1 MTDPARPVLRMRGV
15 AKTFGLTRVLQD
27 VDLTVRRG
35 EVHGL
40 LGQNGSGKST
50 LIKILAG
57 FHTPDE
63 GSIELDGASVDL
75 PLSAV
80 DRRKHRLRFVHQD
93 LALLPSLTVLENL
106 LADDVAT
113 GPGIRPRRRRAARA
127 PAPPPPSPPPPRG
140 RRRGGGGP
148 PTRPPPPAPRGRP
161 PPPRR
166 RRAEL
171 ARATAQFD
179 RFGISLRPDTLV
191 RDISRLD
198 RAKLAIARAVS
209 HLGDDDGDV
218 AGAGRGLLVLD
229 EPTAFLPHSEVA
241 ELVALM
247 RAVAAQGTGV
257 LFVSH
262 DLDEVLTVTDRVSVL
277 RDGQLVGSEDTAS
290 LARGDLVRLIVG
302 RPVSVLSAG
311 SAPVPASQERPRLQ
325 VSALRGGAVQHLD
338 LSVHPGEVVGVTG
351 VIGSGFDEVTQ
362 LLFGALRASGGSVA
376 IDDLALEAR
385 RLSPATAIKAGVA
398 YLPSDRAVQGS
409 APSLTVG
416 ENVALL
422 SLRKGGGPFALTGR
436 RLERHAG
443 KLLRDLDVRP
453 PEPTLAYASL
463 SGGNQQKAMMAK
475 WLVTGPKVL
484 LLSEPTQGVD
494 VGAREQ
500 IFTLIAE
507 AARQGCAV
515 VCSSSDLDQLAQ
527 ICNRVLLMRRGV
539 VSDEVHGEAVTKA
552 GLTEML
558 FADAV
563 VRSPRATS
571 DA

>member
-1 MTDPARPVLRMRGV
+1 MTDPAHPVLRMAGV
-15 AKTFGLTRVLQD
+15 GKTFGLTRVLRD

-63 GSIELDGASVDL
+63 GTVELDGVSVEL
-75 PLSAV
+75 PLSAA
-80 DRRKHRLRFVHQD
+80 DRRDHRLRFVHQD

-106 LADDVAT
+106 IADDVAT
-113 GPGIRPRRRRAARA
+113 GAGIRPRRK
-127 PAPPPPSPPPPRG
+127 
-140 RRRGGGGP
+140 
-148 PTRPPPPAPRGRP
+148 
-161 PPPRR
+161 
-166 RRAEL
+166 RAEL

-209 HLGDDDGDV
+209 HLGDADGAV
-218 AGAGRGLLVLD
+218 RGLLVLD
-229 EPTAFLPHSEVA
+229 EPTAFLPQSEVA
-241 ELVALM
+241 ELIALM
-247 RAVAAQGTGV
+247 QAVAAQGAGV

-277 RDGQLVGSEDTAS
+277 RDGELVGSEDTAS
-290 LARGDLVRLIVG
+290 LAREDLVRMIVG
-302 RPVSVLSAG
+302 RTVSTLSAG
-311 SAPVPASQERPRLQ
+311 SAPVHAARERPRLQ
-325 VSALRGGAVQHLD
+325 VSALRGGAVEHLD
-338 LSVHPGEVVGVTG
+338 LSVQPGEVVGLTG

-362 LLFGALRASGGSVA
+362 LLFGAQRATGGSVA
-376 IDDLALEAR
+376 VDDLELEAR
-385 RLSPATAIKAGVA
+385 RLSPSTAINAGVA

-409 APSLTVG
+409 APTLTVG
-416 ENVALL
+416 ENVTLL
-422 SLRKGGGPFALTGR
+422 SLRQGGGPFALIGR

-453 PEPTLAYASL
+453 PQPGLAYASL

-539 VSDEVHGEAVTKA
+539 VSDEVHGQAVTKA
-552 GLTEML
+552 GLTDML

-563 VRSPRATS
+563 PRSSRLAS

>member
-1 MTDPARPVLRMRGV
+1 MRGV

-113 GPGIRPRRRRAARA
+113 GPGIRPRRRRA
-127 PAPPPPSPPPPRG
+127 
-140 RRRGGGGP
+140 
-148 PTRPPPPAPRGRP
+148 
-161 PPPRR
+161 
-166 RRAEL
+166 EL

-241 ELVALM
+241 ELIALM

-539 VSDEVHGEAVTKA
+539 ISDEVHGEAVTKA

-563 VRSPRATS
+563 VRSRRATS

>member
-1 MTDPARPVLRMRGV
+1 MTDPVNPVLRMRGV
-15 AKTFGLTRVLQD
+15 GKTFGLTRVLRD
-27 VDLTVRRG
+27 VDLTVHRG

-50 LIKILAG
+50 LIKVLAG

-63 GSIELDGASVDL
+63 GTVELDGAPVDL
-75 PLSAV
+75 PLSAT
-80 DRRKHRLRFVHQD
+80 DRRDHRLRFVHQD

-106 LADDVAT
+106 IADDVAT
-113 GPGIRPRRRRAARA
+113 GAGIRPRRK
-127 PAPPPPSPPPPRG
+127 
-140 RRRGGGGP
+140 
-148 PTRPPPPAPRGRP
+148 
-161 PPPRR
+161 
-166 RRAEL
+166 RAEL

-209 HLGDDDGDV
+209 HLDDADGGV
-218 AGAGRGLLVLD
+218 RGLLVLD
-229 EPTAFLPHSEVA
+229 EPTAFLPHSEVT
-241 ELVALM
+241 ELIALM
-247 RAVAAQGTGV
+247 RAVAAQGAGV

-277 RDGQLVGSEDTAS
+277 RDGEMVGSEYTAS
-290 LARGDLVRLIVG
+290 LAREDLVQMIVG
-302 RPVSVLSAG
+302 RPVSTLSAG
-311 SAPVPASQERPRLQ
+311 SAPVRAGQERPRLQ
-325 VSALRGGAVQHLD
+325 VSALRGAAVEHLD
-338 LSVHPGEVVGVTG
+338 LSVQPGEVVGLTG

-362 LLFGALRASGGSVA
+362 LLFGALRATGGSVTV
-376 IDDLALEAR
+376 DGLELEAR
-385 RLSPATAIKAGVA
+385 RLSPSTAMKAGVA

-409 APSLTVG
+409 APTLTVG
-416 ENVALL
+416 ENVTLL
-422 SLRKGGGPFALTGR
+422 SLRQGGGPFALIRR
-436 RLERHAG
+436 RLEQHAG
-443 KLLRDLDVRP
+443 RLLRDLDVRP
-453 PEPTLAYASL
+453 PEPGLTYASL

-500 IFTLIAE
+500 IFTLITD

-527 ICNRVLLMRRGV
+527 ICHRVLLMRRGV
-539 VSDEVHGEAVTKA
+539 VSDEVHGQAVTKA
-552 GLTEML
+552 SLTDML
-558 FADAV
+558 FADAGTS
-563 VRSPRATS
+563 SPRMA
-571 DA
+571 AEV

>member
-1 MTDPARPVLRMRGV
+1 MTDPVTPVLRMNGV
-15 AKTFGLTRVLQD
+15 GKTFGLTRVLRD
-27 VDLTVRRG
+27 VDLTVHRG

-63 GSIELDGASVDL
+63 GTVELDGAPVEM
-75 PLSAV
+75 PLSAA
-80 DRRKHRLRFVHQD
+80 DRRDHRLRFVHQD

-106 LADDVAT
+106 IADDVAT
-113 GPGIRPRRRRAARA
+113 GASIRPRRK
-127 PAPPPPSPPPPRG
+127 
-140 RRRGGGGP
+140 
-148 PTRPPPPAPRGRP
+148 
-161 PPPRR
+161 
-166 RRAEL
+166 RAEL

-198 RAKLAIARAVS
+198 RAKVAIARAVS
-209 HLGDDDGDV
+209 HLDDADGAV
-218 AGAGRGLLVLD
+218 RGLLVLD

-241 ELVALM
+241 ELIALM
-247 RAVAAQGTGV
+247 RTVAAQGAGV

-277 RDGQLVGSEDTAS
+277 RDGELVGSEDTAS
-290 LARGDLVRLIVG
+290 LAREDLVRMIVG
-302 RPVSVLSAG
+302 RPVSMLSAG
-311 SAPVPASQERPRLQ
+311 SAPVRAAQERPRLR
-325 VSALRGGAVQHLD
+325 VSALRGGAVEHLD
-338 LSVHPGEVVGVTG
+338 LNVQPGEVVGLTG

-362 LLFGALRASGGSVA
+362 LLFGALRAAGGSVA
-376 IDDLALEAR
+376 VDDLELEAR
-385 RLSPATAIKAGVA
+385 RLSPSTPIKAGVA

-409 APSLTVG
+409 APTLTVG
-416 ENVALL
+416 ENVTLL
-422 SLRKGGGPFALTGR
+422 SLRQGGGPFALIGR

-443 KLLRDLDVRP
+443 RLLRDLDVRP
-453 PEPTLAYASL
+453 PEPALAYASL

-552 GLTEML
+552 GLTDML

-563 VRSPRATS
+563 TGSTRMA
-571 DA
+571 AEA

>member
-1 MTDPARPVLRMRGV
+1 MTDPAQPVLRMSGV
-15 AKTFGLTRVLQD
+15 VKTFGFTRVLKG

-57 FHTPDE
+57 FHTPDQ
-63 GSIELDGASVDL
+63 GTVELDGEPVEL
-75 PLSAV
+75 PLSAA
-80 DRRKHRLRFVHQD
+80 DRRDHRLRFVHQD

-106 LADDVAT
+106 MADEVAT
-113 GPGIRPRRRRAARA
+113 GSGVRPRRK
-127 PAPPPPSPPPPRG
+127 
-140 RRRGGGGP
+140 
-148 PTRPPPPAPRGRP
+148 
-161 PPPRR
+161 
-166 RRAEL
+166 RAEL
-171 ARATAQFD
+171 ARAEALFS
-179 RFGISLRPDTLV
+179 RFGISLRPETLV

-209 HLGDDDGDV
+209 HLDAEDSGV
-218 AGAGRGLLVLD
+218 HGLLVLD
-229 EPTAFLPHSEVA
+229 EPTAFLPQAEVA
-241 ELVALM
+241 ELIGLM
-247 RAVAAQGTGV
+247 RAVAAQGAGV

-277 RDGQLVGSEDTAS
+277 RDGELTGTADTAS
-290 LARGDLVRLIVG
+290 LGREDLVRMIVG
-302 RPVSVLSAG
+302 RPVSTMSAG
-311 SAPVPASQERPRLQ
+311 SAPLPAAEERPRLQ
-325 VSALRGGAVQHLD
+325 VTGLRGHTVEHLD
-338 LSVHPGEVVGVTG
+338 LSVLPGEVVGLTG

-362 LLFGALRASGGSVA
+362 LLFGAVKARSGSVA
-376 IDDLALEAR
+376 VDDLELQAS
-385 RLSPATAIKAGVA
+385 RLSPTAAIRSGIA

-409 APSLTVG
+409 APALTVG

-422 SLRKGGGPFALTGR
+422 SLKQGGGPFTLTSKKLG
-436 RLERHAG
+436 RHAG
-443 KLLRDLDVRP
+443 RLLRDIDVRP
-453 PEPTLAYASL
+453 PDPSLAYASL
-463 SGGNQQKAMMAK
+463 SGGNQQKAMLAK

-484 LLSEPTQGVD
+484 LLNEPTQGVD

-515 VCSSSDLDQLAQ
+515 VCASSDLDQLAQ

-539 VSDEVHGEAVTKA
+539 VWDEVHGEAVTKV
-552 GLTEML
+552 GLTDML

-563 VRSPRATS
+563 HGTPRTAPRS
-571 DA
+571 

>member
-1 MTDPARPVLRMRGV
+1 LTKQAQPVLRMTGV
-15 AKTFGLTRVLQD
+15 VKTFGLTRVLKD
-27 VDLTVRRG
+27 VDLAVRRG

-63 GSIELDGASVDL
+63 GTVELDGTPVAL
-75 PLSAV
+75 PLSV
-80 DRRKHRLRFVHQD
+80 TDRRDHRLRFVHQD

-106 LADDVAT
+106 MADEVAA
-113 GPGIRPRRRRAARA
+113 GSGIRPRRK
-127 PAPPPPSPPPPRG
+127 
-140 RRRGGGGP
+140 
-148 PTRPPPPAPRGRP
+148 
-161 PPPRR
+161 
-166 RRAEL
+166 RAEL
-171 ARATAQFD
+171 ARAEALFA

-209 HLGDDDGDV
+209 HLDAEDTGV
-218 AGAGRGLLVLD
+218 RGLLVLD
-229 EPTAFLPHSEVA
+229 EPTAFLPQAEVA
-241 ELVALM
+241 ELIELM
-247 RAVAAQGTGV
+247 RTVAAQGAGV

-277 RDGQLVGSEDTAS
+277 RDGEMVGSADTATM
-290 LARGDLVRLIVG
+290 AREDLVRMIVG
-302 RPVSVLSAG
+302 RPVSTLSAE
-311 SAPVPASQERPRLQ
+311 SARVSAAGARPRLL
-325 VSALRGGAVQHLD
+325 VTGLRGRAVEHLD
-338 LSVHPGEVVGVTG
+338 LSVQAGEVVGLTG

-362 LLFGALRASGGSVA
+362 LLFGAVRAKAGTVAVDDLELDAHRLSPSVA
-376 IDDLALEAR
+376 IR
-385 RLSPATAIKAGVA
+385 AGMA

-409 APSLTVG
+409 APALTVG

-422 SLRKGGGPFALTGR
+422 SLHQGGGPFALTGR
-436 RLERHAG
+436 KLERHAG
-443 KLLRDLDVRP
+443 RLLRDIDVRP
-453 PEPTLAYASL
+453 PEPRLAYASL
-463 SGGNQQKAMMAK
+463 SGGNQQKAMLAK

-515 VCSSSDLDQLAQ
+515 ICASSDLDQLAQ

-539 VSDEVHGEAVTKA
+539 VSDEVHGQAVTKA
-552 GLTEML
+552 GLTDML
-558 FADAV
+558 FADADHG
-563 VRSPRATS
+563 SPRAATRT
-571 DA
+571 

>member
-1 MTDPARPVLRMRGV
+1 MTDSSRPVLRVRGV
-15 AKTFGLTRVLQD
+15 TKTFGVTRVLQD

-57 FHTPDE
+57 FHTPDR
-63 GSIELDGASVDL
+63 GSIELDGTAVNL
-75 PLSAV
+75 PLSPA
-80 DRRKHRLRFVHQD
+80 DRRDHRLRFVHQD

-106 LADDVAT
+106 MADDVAM
-113 GPGIRPRRRRAARA
+113 GNGVRPRRRRA
-127 PAPPPPSPPPPRG
+127 
-140 RRRGGGGP
+140 
-148 PTRPPPPAPRGRP
+148 
-161 PPPRR
+161 
-166 RRAEL
+166 EV
-171 ARATAQFD
+171 ARATAQFE
-179 RFGISLRPDTLV
+179 RFGISLRPDALV

-209 HLGDDDGDV
+209 HLDDTDG
-218 AGAGRGLLVLD
+218 AARGMLVLD

-241 ELVALM
+241 ELIALM

-277 RDGQLVGSEDTAS
+277 RDGQLVGSEETAS
-290 LARGDLVRLIVG
+290 LAREDLIRMIVG
-302 RPVSVLSAG
+302 RPVSTLSAG
-311 SAPVPASQERPRLQ
+311 SAPVRATRERPRLQ
-325 VSALRGGAVQHLD
+325 VSALHGGAVEHLD
-338 LSVHPGEVVGVTG
+338 LSVQPGEVVGVTG
-351 VIGSGFDEVTQ
+351 VIGSGFDEVAP
-362 LLFGALRASGGSVA
+362 LIFGALRASGGSVA
-376 IDDLALEAR
+376 IDDLQLEAR
-385 RLSPATAIKAGVA
+385 RLSPARAIKAGVA

-422 SLRKGGGPFALTGR
+422 SLREGGGPFTLTGR
-436 RLERHAG
+436 KLERHAG
-443 KLLRDLDVRP
+443 RLLRDLDVRP
-453 PEPTLAYASL
+453 PLPALAYASL

-507 AARQGCAV
+507 ASRQGCAV

-563 VRSPRATS
+563 TGSPRLAPG
-571 DA
+571 A

>member
-113 GPGIRPRRRRAARA
+113 GPGIR
-127 PAPPPPSPPPPRG
+127 
-140 RRRGGGGP
+140 
-148 PTRPPPPAPRGRP
+148 
-161 PPPRR
+161 PRR